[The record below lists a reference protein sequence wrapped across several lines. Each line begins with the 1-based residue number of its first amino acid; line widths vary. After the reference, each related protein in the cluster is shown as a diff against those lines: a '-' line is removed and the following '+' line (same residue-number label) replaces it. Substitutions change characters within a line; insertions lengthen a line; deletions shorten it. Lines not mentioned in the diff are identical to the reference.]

1 MFVHVL
7 HLMYTLGQ
15 KVVHLYTCTPQS
27 KLIKITLKQKLLA
40 DGRVSLYLE
49 FYKGSTTDNNGK
61 RTHLRDFEYL
71 KMYLF
76 GNPKTA
82 NLMNNRE
89 KIIIFEK

>member
-1 MFVHVL
+1 M
-7 HLMYTLGQ
+7 
-15 KVVHLYTCTPQS
+15 YTCTPQS
-27 KLIKITLKQKLLA
+27 KFIKITLKQKLLA